1 MPIRLTFLGAAENV
15 TGARYLLEVG
25 ARRLLVD
32 CGLYQERDLAAR
44 NWDPFPVPPATLD
57 AVLLTHAH
65 LDHSGYLPRLVRDGF
80 RGPIYCTQA
89 TAEIAQIAL
98 QDSASLQVEDA
109 KLKLKRH
116 EREGRTPPHPE
127 IPLYEA
133 ADVAACCALVHP
145 VTYNDPVTPV
155 PGVEATFQEVGH
167 ILGAA
172 MIRLRMRTDG
182 TERSLLFSGDIGRWN
197 RPIIRDPQLCP
208 PSDYVVMESTYGDRL
223 HEDPGSIA
231 DLLCRTICATRERG
245 GNILIPSFAIERA
258 QDVLY
263 YLNELLQAQRIPH
276 LLVFVDSPMAV
287 SVSEVFEHHRE
298 LLDEDMIRWLD
309 RGQSPFHF
317 KGLRMV
323 RSVEDSKAINHIKGT
338 VVIIAGSGM
347 CTGGRI
353 KHHLV
358 QNIESPASS
367 ILFVGYQAGGTLGR
381 AIVSGAPEVR
391 ILGAL
396 HPVKASV
403 VELHGFS
410 AHADRDELLRWAQ
423 PLAAAPPRR
432 VFVNHGEPEVS
443 RAFAATLHTQL
454 GVTAEVAKFSAP
466 VVLE

>member
-298 LLDEDMIRWLD
+298 LLEVHPLVLQPYLGAVAVPLQGPADGPQRGGLESHQPHQGHGSDHRRLRHVHGWPHQAPPRAEYRVTCQLD
-309 RGQSPFHF
+309 PVRGLP
-317 KGLRMV
+317 
-323 RSVEDSKAINHIKGT
+323 
-338 VVIIAGSGM
+338 
-347 CTGGRI
+347 GGRD
-353 KHHLV
+353 
-358 QNIESPASS
+358 P
-367 ILFVGYQAGGTLGR
+367 GAGHRERCTRGPHPGR
-381 AIVSGAPEVR
+381 TAPREGVRRGAPR
-391 ILGAL
+391 FLGARGPGRTAAL
-396 HPVKASV
+396 GA
-403 VELHGFS
+403 
-410 AHADRDELLRWAQ
+410 AARRC
-423 PLAAAPPRR
+423 AAAPRVRQPR
-432 VFVNHGEPEVS
+432 
-443 RAFAATLHTQL
+443 
-454 GVTAEVAKFSAP
+454 
-466 VVLE
+466 